1 MPWVYKVG
9 VNDKVASDLYFFVY
23 DRRPT
28 AGSAKSC
35 RRATQRVCQLLCFLE
50 LQDACKKRSDPSQ
63 QPGKWVGTSVD
74 LNEGCDHG
82 FRFESGVGEE

>member
-9 VNDKVASDLYFFVY
+9 VDDKVASDLYFFV
-23 DRRPT
+23 DNGRPT
-28 AGSAKSC
+28 EGSVKSC
-35 RRATQRVCQLLCFLE
+35 WRATQRVCQLLCFLE
-50 LQDACKKRSDPSQ
+50 LQDACKKRSDTSQ
-63 QPGKWVGTSVD
+63 QPGEWVGTSVD